1 LVRPIYQLIESFA
14 MPFQPIEPRR
24 LYRQIADQLRQHIQR
39 GEFPVGSKLPTERD
53 LAQKLGVSRPSVREA
68 LIALEVEGLIEVRM
82 SAGIFVV
89 ARESSRRVESGHGPL
104 ETIRAR
110 QVLESELAATAAGV
124 ASPGLIDGLSAALR
138 GMREDI
144 DRGVMP
150 IAGDREFHLGIAQ
163 ASDNSVLLSVVTQL
177 FDERY
182 GALFKRFG
190 THFERERT
198 WRAAVQEHQAVL
210 DAIAARD
217 PIAARVAM
225 QTHLG
230 HSHDRFADVWPMAEP
245 AAVAPT
251 NLMTLP

>member
-1 LVRPIYQLIESFA
+1 

-24 LYRQIADQLRQHIQR
+24 LYRQIADQLRQHIQG

-82 SAGIFVV
+82 SAGIFVM
-89 ARESSRRVESGHGPL
+89 AREAVRRVEKSAHGPL

-110 QVLESELAATAAGV
+110 QVLESELAATAAQA
-124 ASPGLIDGLSAALR
+124 ASPGLVDGLAAALR
-138 GMREDI
+138 QMREDI

-217 PIAARVAM
+217 PAAARVAM

-230 HSHDRFADVWPMAEP
+230 HSHDRFADVWPVAE
-245 AAVAPT
+245 AAVAAPAPVPM
-251 NLMTLP
+251 NLLTLP